1 MPLELPTLDDRRYAD
16 LVEEARR
23 LIPVYD
29 PEWTNH
35 NPSDPG
41 ITLLELFAY
50 LAEMLLYRLD
60 RVTTDNQGQF
70 LKLLNGPDWN
80 WQPGQPVS
88 ADDVRTAVLAVRAR
102 GRAVTTADYER
113 LATEDF
119 NQWLAAMQRAEQVGA
134 SLDEWWLVTRLART
148 DPANGPAA
156 VARVARAA
164 CVAARNLDRGTE
176 ALRTAYAPA
185 HVSLIV
191 LPQDPGVLQP
201 SVQLK
206 AALWG
211 YLDERRTLTTRHHV
225 VGPHFAPISAQIV
238 IAAAGGAPPAAVG
251 ERVLAGIADFLAAR
265 PRTSGPASDAAAPA
279 GWPFGRDVF
288 ASEVYERIEAIDGV
302 DYITDLSLFSDCPPT
317 DGQCVA
323 AQPVWHAEG
332 DLVGL
337 ALAPHHLPL
346 ARLDAAA
353 IVVAPGASFVPV
365 QVKVTLTPGTVD
377 PASLKRRAKAAVRAF
392 FHPLHQGPG
401 LGTPTDSDLLL
412 ADLKTAL
419 AVADLK
425 VAALDL
431 RAGTARL
438 LSNAAGETTGVR
450 IKAGE
455 VVNWRTEIVLAG
467 H

>member
-50 LAEMLLYRLD
+50 LTEMLLYRLD

-80 WQPGQPVS
+80 WQPGQPVTG
-88 ADDVRTAVLAVRAR
+88 DDVRTAVLAVRAR

-113 LATEDF
+113 LATDDF
-119 NQWLAAMQRAEQVGA
+119 NQWLAAMQRAEQGGA

-148 DPANGPAA
+148 DPANGPSA

-176 ALRTAYAPA
+176 ALRTEYAPA
-185 HVSLIV
+185 HVSLVV
-191 LPQDPGVLQP
+191 LPQDPGAPQP
-201 SVQLK
+201 SDQQK

-225 VGPHFAPISAQIV
+225 VGPHYAPVSAEIV
-238 IAAAGGAPPAAVG
+238 IAATSGALPAAVRD
-251 ERVLAGIADFLAAR
+251 RVLDGIANLLA
-265 PRTSGPASDAAAPA
+265 PLPLTSGSASDATAPA
-279 GWPFGRDVF
+279 GWPFGRDIF
-288 ASEVYERIEAIDGV
+288 ASEVYERIEAVVGV
-302 DYITDLSLFSDCPPT
+302 DYITDLMLFSDCPAT
-317 DGQCVA
+317 DEQCVA
-323 AQPVWHAEG
+323 AQPIWHAEG

-346 ARLDAAA
+346 AGFDAAA

-377 PASLKRRAKAAVRAF
+377 PATLKRRAKAAVRAF

-401 LGTPTDSDLLL
+401 PDTPTDSDLLL
-412 ADLKTAL
+412 ADLNTAL

-431 RAGTARL
+431 RADAARL
-438 LSNAAGETTGVR
+438 LPSAAGATTGLR
-450 IKAGE
+450 IRAGE
-455 VVNWRTEIVLAG
+455 VVNWRTEIVLEGA
-467 H
+467 